1 MTKRIIKKLA
11 LESYT
16 GKNLDPKKIS
26 KIIKLFNRS
35 ELKTYIKAIKNYE
48 NAQTITLITPA
59 KTGSDKILKEIRNM
73 FLDKKIL
80 LKQDKNL
87 IAGVRIIDNDTIYD
101 FNVQNTLENLVSYVS
116 Q

>member
-1 MTKRIIKKLA
+1 MTKRMIKKLA
-11 LESYT
+11 LGSYS
-16 GKNLDPKKIS
+16 GKNLDSKKVNN
-26 KIIKLFNRS
+26 IIKLLNHS
-35 ELKTYIKAIKNYE
+35 ELKIYLKAVKNYE
-48 NAQTITLITPA
+48 NSQTITLITPV
-59 KTGSDKILKEIRNM
+59 KTGSEKILKEIKNM
-73 FLDKKIL
+73 FLDKKII